1 MTMENSFKLLIVED
15 SDSDRMLL
23 IRSLEKAGYT
33 IISEQVDS
41 PDGMRSALEKEHWDA
56 VISDYALP
64 QFSGPAALQL
74 LHEMDLDIPF
84 IVVSGTMGE
93 DAAVE
98 MMKAGADDYLMKGNL
113 SRLAPALQRELKNA
127 IERKDRKKMNALLQ
141 LESAALNAAANA
153 IVITDRDGI
162 IQWVNQSFVTL
173 TGYTPKDTIGR
184 NPRDIA
190 KSGRHDASFYKNM
203 WETILSG
210 KVWQGELINKRKDG
224 TLYNEEQTITP
235 VSNKDGIITH
245 FIAIKQDISEKKKME
260 SHILRTQ
267 RMDSIGTLAG
277 GIAHDLNNIL
287 GPILLSV
294 QVLKMKNQDN
304 SIKNLFDTIESSS
317 IRGKNIVAQVLGFAR
332 GAENKP
338 VPLQIRHII
347 KEVEDVVKQTFPKN
361 IEIKILVPKDLW
373 TIEADPTQ
381 IHQVLMNLCVN
392 ARDAMPDGGRLTVDL
407 KNTVVDKNL
416 IAENVDGREG
426 RYLQIQVKD
435 TGCGIPTDIQQKIFD
450 PFFTT
455 KEIGKGTGLGL
466 STVYSIVKQHKGF
479 ILLESSVGDGTTF
492 QIYLPATY
500 ESIIAETAGFDTDIA
515 YGNYENILVIDDELP
530 IQFVC
535 QETLSFYHYNVVT
548 ANNGAEGIEKLFTH
562 KSKFSIVLIDQMMP
576 VMDGKTAASA
586 IRKIDPSVK
595 IIGMSGLM
603 IVSSEGNDMKIF
615 DHFLRKPFSGND
627 LMKAVQKVL
636 EA

>member
-1 MTMENSFKLLIVED
+1 MENSFKLLIVED

-455 KEIGKGTGLGL
+455 KKDNHGTGLGL
-466 STVYSIVKQHKGF
+466 AIVQNIIRNHGGVLTV
-479 ILLESSVGDGTTF
+479 ESQYNFGTTF
-492 QIYLPATY
+492 HIILP
-500 ESIIAETAGFDTDIA
+500 
-515 YGNYENILVIDDELP
+515 
-530 IQFVC
+530 
-535 QETLSFYHYNVVT
+535 
-548 ANNGAEGIEKLFTH
+548 
-562 KSKFSIVLIDQMMP
+562 LISR
-576 VMDGKTAASA
+576 G
-586 IRKIDPSVK
+586 
-595 IIGMSGLM
+595 
-603 IVSSEGNDMKIF
+603 E
-615 DHFLRKPFSGND
+615 
-627 LMKAVQKVL
+627 
-636 EA
+636 